1 MVCGPGCATPYKESM
16 KTKRNAQLS
25 LQKLDIQTD
34 SVCYVRMYVRC
45 IHIVYTDRHIH
56 RVCNRYRRGLPK
68 TKNTEA
74 NLAEPEDIRRGASRI
89 FLYVCCCFVFMV
101 LLFHII
107 AHFVLT
113 QDQVFFGFLFFTFIL
128 ISLFILHFVHTKTK
142 TCCVIFLSLCL
153 CFFVDVVVFKLVL
166 LLPSLSLSNLFI
178 QLTSRT
184 RFPFRR
190 IQIWVSL
197 DKQSLSTCPILGSV
211 CDCGS
216 FP

>member
-1 MVCGPGCATPYKESM
+1 MLCV
-16 KTKRNAQLS
+16 
-25 LQKLDIQTD
+25 
-34 SVCYVRMYVRC
+34 
-45 IHIVYTDRHIH
+45 VYTDRHTRIYSA
-56 RVCNRYRRGLPK
+56 CNRYRRGLPK

-89 FLYVCCCFVFMV
+89 FLCICCCCFLWSYCFI
-101 LLFHII
+101 LLPTLFLLKIR
-107 AHFVLT
+107 
-113 QDQVFFGFLFFTFIL
+113 FFSFLFFTFIL

-142 TCCVIFLSLCL
+142 TCCVIFLSPCL
-153 CFFVDVVVFKLVL
+153 CFFVNVL
-166 LLPSLSLSNLFI
+166 LFLLSLNQFCFLPLYLFI

-216 FP
+216 FPQLIVGTFIALTFVQEKF

>member
-1 MVCGPGCATPYKESM
+1 MQQVSPRV
-16 KTKRNAQLS
+16 TKSKKYRSKPRRAWGYPPRRLTHFS
-25 LQKLDIQTD
+25 LYL
-34 SVCYVRMYVRC
+34 
-45 IHIVYTDRHIH
+45 
-56 RVCNRYRRGLPK
+56 L
-68 TKNTEA
+68 
-74 NLAEPEDIRRGASRI
+74 LL
-89 FLYVCCCFVFMV
+89 FFMV

-107 AHFVLT
+107 AHFVFT
-113 QDQVFFGFLFFTFIL
+113 QDQVFFIFVFYFYFD
-128 ISLFILHFVHTKTK
+128 FAFHFAFCPHKNK
-142 TCCVIFLSLCL
+142 NKNLLCHI
-153 CFFVDVVVFKLVL
+153 
-166 LLPSLSLSNLFI
+166 SLSLSLFFRWCFVIFVVSKLVFFLPLYLFI